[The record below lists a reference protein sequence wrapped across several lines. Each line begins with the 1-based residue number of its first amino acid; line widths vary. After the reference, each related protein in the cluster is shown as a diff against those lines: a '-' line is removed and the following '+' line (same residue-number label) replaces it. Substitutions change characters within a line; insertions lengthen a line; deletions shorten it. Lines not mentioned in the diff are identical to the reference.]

1 MWASSLLP
9 PEDLVLPMQLHL
21 IRHPRPAVEPGI
33 CYGQTDVGLAE
44 CPAEVAARL
53 RPLLPDS
60 FDLHASPLA
69 RARLLAAEFGTPRLD
84 ARLKEIHFG
93 EWEGRSFADI
103 GSAIDDWANDPLGFR
118 APGGES
124 PREMAARVLQWLED
138 IREGPRLAARAD
150 EPTVGAGLPANAS
163 SPGTSQA
170 SPLPQDAPP
179 LMPTQKPSTTPEHLV
194 VVAHGGPLRAIAG
207 HLLGLPPERWLG
219 LDFGCGQVTRI
230 DVENWGVVLK
240 WFNR

>member
-44 CPAEVAARL
+44 SAAEVAERL
-53 RPLLPDS
+53 RPLLPES
-60 FDLHASPLA
+60 FALHASPLA
-69 RARLLAAEFGTPRLD
+69 RARLLADALGTPRLD
-84 ARLKEIHFG
+84 DRLKEIHFG
-93 EWEGRSFADI
+93 EWEGRTFADI
-103 GSAIDDWANDPLGFR
+103 GSAIDDWAADPLGFR

-124 PREMAARVLQWLED
+124 PREMAARVLQWLEVE
-138 IREGPRLAARAD
+138 IRDR
-150 EPTVGAGLPANAS
+150 
-163 SPGTSQA
+163 
-170 SPLPQDAPP
+170 PQFTD
-179 LMPTQKPSTTPEHLV
+179 HLV

-207 HLLGLPPERWLG
+207 HLLGMPPERWLG